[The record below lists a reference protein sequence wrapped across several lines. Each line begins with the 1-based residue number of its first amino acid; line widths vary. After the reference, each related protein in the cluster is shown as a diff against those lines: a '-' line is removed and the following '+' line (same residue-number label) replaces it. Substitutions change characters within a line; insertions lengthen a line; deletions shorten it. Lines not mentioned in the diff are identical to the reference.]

1 MSGGWSPT
9 VHLTSHLGGRPVW
22 DEAICAFVPDTL
34 PHGLSVAGAAA
45 GRFALPDCLAS
56 GAEAGRAAASAAGF
70 RDVAVV
76 VPEAAAEETGLMP
89 LWRVPR
95 SKGKAFVDFQNDVS
109 DKDIELAER
118 EGFRSVEHLKR
129 YTTLGM
135 ATDQGKTANVNGLAI
150 MAELRKR
157 TISETGTTTFR
168 PPYSPVAIGALAG
181 RHRGRSFRPTR
192 LTPAHAWAKEQG
204 AVFVETGAWLRA
216 QWFARAGES
225 GWLESVTREVLAVR
239 NGVGLCDVSTL
250 GKIDLQGADAAEFLN
265 RLYIN
270 GWSNLAVGKARY
282 GVMLREDGFVFDDGT
297 TSRFAED
304 HFVMTTTTANA
315 GRVLHHMD
323 YCHQVLW
330 PDLDVQFV
338 SISDHWAQFAVAGP
352 QCRSVLQRVVD
363 AQHDISNEALPYMG
377 AAGISVMGGVPAR
390 LFRISFSG
398 ELAYEI
404 AAPARHG
411 DALVRAL
418 MVAGQDEGITPYG
431 LEALSVMRI
440 EKGHVAGGELNGT
453 TTARD
458 LGLGKMAST
467 KKDFVGRV
475 MSGRAALTDPD
486 RPTLVGVRP
495 VDPAQRI
502 SGGAHFL
509 DQGADAR
516 MENDLGYL
524 TSAAYSPM
532 LKSWIGLGL
541 IRKGPERIG
550 ERLRAWDSVRG
561 RDTVVEVCS
570 PCFYDPSGERLR
582 V

>member
-1 MSGGWSPT
+1 
-9 VHLTSHLGGRPVW
+9 
-22 DEAICAFVPDTL
+22 
-34 PHGLSVAGAAA
+34 
-45 GRFALPDCLAS
+45 
-56 GAEAGRAAASAAGF
+56 
-70 RDVAVV
+70 
-76 VPEAAAEETGLMP
+76 
-89 LWRVPR
+89 
-95 SKGKAFVDFQNDVS
+95 
-109 DKDIELAER
+109 
-118 EGFRSVEHLKR
+118 
-129 YTTLGM
+129 
-135 ATDQGKTANVNGLAI
+135 
-150 MAELRKR
+150 
-157 TISETGTTTFR
+157 
-168 PPYSPVAIGALAG
+168 
-181 RHRGRSFRPTR
+181 
-192 LTPAHAWAKEQG
+192 
-204 AVFVETGAWLRA
+204 
-216 QWFARAGES
+216 
-225 GWLESVTREVLAVR
+225 
-239 NGVGLCDVSTL
+239 
-250 GKIDLQGADAAEFLN
+250 
-265 RLYIN
+265 
-270 GWSNLAVGKARY
+270 
-282 GVMLREDGFVFDDGT
+282 
-297 TSRFAED
+297 
-304 HFVMTTTTANA
+304 
-315 GRVLHHMD
+315 
-323 YCHQVLW
+323 
-330 PDLDVQFV
+330 
-338 SISDHWAQFAVAGP
+338 
-352 QCRSVLQRVVD
+352 VLQRVVD